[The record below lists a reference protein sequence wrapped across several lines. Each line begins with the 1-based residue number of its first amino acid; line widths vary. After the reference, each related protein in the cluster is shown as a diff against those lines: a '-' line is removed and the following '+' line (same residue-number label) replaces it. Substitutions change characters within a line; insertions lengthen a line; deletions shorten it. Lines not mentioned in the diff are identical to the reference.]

1 MLACRQAG
9 ADDLRS
15 SLQARERLGSTAIG
29 HGIAIPHGRSS
40 TLEAPRGALLR
51 LEPAVDF
58 NAGRWPG
65 GRSGIRDG
73 RARSLHPPA
82 PDAAVGAGRTLFRR
96 TDFRAALRSAPDAQ
110 AMRTLLLDEA
120 TITRKPRMT
129 TSITAREL
137 FDQQKD
143 KLALRWLAGLKGDQ
157 RMLEAV
163 DTIARRPS
171 LAGYLNAIYP
181 NKVQILG
188 SEELAWL
195 DSLDSRQRWE
205 TIEKIIQYR
214 PLALVISKNQSCPED
229 LRDAAE
235 ESETPLWIS
244 PKRGHELLNHLS
256 YHMARTLAPRV
267 TLHGVFM
274 EIYSIGVLI
283 TGEAGSGKS
292 ELALELLSR
301 GHRLVADD
309 APEFTQIAPDVL
321 DGTCPELLQDLLEVR
336 GLGVLNV
343 RDMFGDTAVKKNK
356 YLRLIVHLT
365 RPMTEP
371 NPHGYERLTGDSGSR
386 HVLDLDVPLITLP
399 VMPGRNLAVLTEAAT
414 RLHILRTKG
423 IDPAAMFIARH
434 SNLLERSSP

>member
-1 MLACRQAG
+1 M
-9 ADDLRS
+9 
-15 SLQARERLGSTAIG
+15 
-29 HGIAIPHGRSS
+29 
-40 TLEAPRGALLR
+40 
-51 LEPAVDF
+51 
-58 NAGRWPG
+58 NA
-65 GRSGIRDG
+65 
-73 RARSLHPPA
+73 
-82 PDAAVGAGRTLFRR
+82 
-96 TDFRAALRSAPDAQ
+96 
-110 AMRTLLLDEA
+110 
-120 TITRKPRMT
+120 
-129 TSITAREL
+129 SITAREL
-137 FDQQKD
+137 FDQQRER
-143 KLALRWLAGLKGDQ
+143 LQLRWLAGHKGAS
-157 RMLEAV
+157 RVLESV

-171 LAGYLNAIYP
+171 LAGYLNTIYP

-188 SEELAWL
+188 TEELAWL
-195 DSLDSRQRWE
+195 DSLDARQRWE
-205 TIEKIIQYR
+205 TIQRIVQYR
-214 PLALVISKNQSCPED
+214 PLALVISKKQSCPED

-235 ESETPLWIS
+235 ESDTPLWAS
-244 PKRGHELLNHLS
+244 PRRGHELLNHLS
-256 YHMARTLAPRV
+256 YHLARTLAPRV

-371 NPHGYERLTGDSGSR
+371 SPHGYERLTGDSGSR

-434 SNLLERSSP
+434 SSLLERSAP

>member
-1 MLACRQAG
+1 M
-9 ADDLRS
+9 
-15 SLQARERLGSTAIG
+15 
-29 HGIAIPHGRSS
+29 
-40 TLEAPRGALLR
+40 
-51 LEPAVDF
+51 
-58 NAGRWPG
+58 N
-65 GRSGIRDG
+65 
-73 RARSLHPPA
+73 
-82 PDAAVGAGRTLFRR
+82 
-96 TDFRAALRSAPDAQ
+96 
-110 AMRTLLLDEA
+110 
-120 TITRKPRMT
+120 TR
-129 TSITAREL
+129 ITAREL
-137 FDQQKD
+137 FDQQKE
-143 KLALRWLAGLKGDQ
+143 KLELRWLAGQKGAQ
-157 RMLEAV
+157 REMEAG
-163 DTIARRPS
+163 DTHSRRPS
-171 LAGYLNAIYP
+171 LAGYLNVIYP
-181 NKVQILG
+181 NRVQILG
-188 SEELAWL
+188 TEELAWL
-195 DSLDSRQRWE
+195 DTLDSRQRWE
-205 TIEKIIQYR
+205 TIEKIIQFR
-214 PLALVISKNQSCPED
+214 PLALVISKQQPCPED

-235 ESETPLWIS
+235 ESDTPLWIS
-244 PKRGHELLNHLS
+244 PKRGHELFNHLS
-256 YHMARTLAPRV
+256 YHLARTLAPRV

-292 ELALELLSR
+292 ELAMELLSR

-343 RDMFGDTAVKKNK
+343 REMFGDTAVKKNK

-371 NPHGYERLTGDSGSR
+371 SAHGYERLTGDSGTR

-434 SNLLERSSP
+434 SNLLERSTP

>member
-1 MLACRQAG
+1 MR
-9 ADDLRS
+9 
-15 SLQARERLGSTAIG
+15 
-29 HGIAIPHGRSS
+29 
-40 TLEAPRGALLR
+40 
-51 LEPAVDF
+51 
-58 NAGRWPG
+58 NA
-65 GRSGIRDG
+65 
-73 RARSLHPPA
+73 
-82 PDAAVGAGRTLFRR
+82 
-96 TDFRAALRSAPDAQ
+96 
-110 AMRTLLLDEA
+110 
-120 TITRKPRMT
+120 
-129 TSITAREL
+129 SITAREL
-137 FDQQKD
+137 FDQLQE
-143 KLALRWLAGLKGDQ
+143 KLGLRWLAGQAGGN
-157 RMLEAV
+157 RSIESG

-171 LAGYLNAIYP
+171 LAGYLNAVYP

-195 DSLDSRQRWE
+195 DSLDARLRWE
-205 TIEKIIQYR
+205 TIEKIVQFR

-229 LRDAAE
+229 LRNAAE
-235 ESETPLWIS
+235 ESATPLWVA
-244 PKRGHELLNHLS
+244 PRRGHELLNHLS
-256 YHMARTLAPRV
+256 YHLARTLAPRV

-343 RDMFGDTAVKKNK
+343 REMFGDTAVKKNK

-365 RPMTEP
+365 KPMTEP
-371 NPHGYERLTGDSGSR
+371 SPHGYERLTGDSGTR

-434 SNLLERSSP
+434 SNLLERRGS

>member
-1 MLACRQAG
+1 MR
-9 ADDLRS
+9 
-15 SLQARERLGSTAIG
+15 
-29 HGIAIPHGRSS
+29 
-40 TLEAPRGALLR
+40 
-51 LEPAVDF
+51 
-58 NAGRWPG
+58 NA
-65 GRSGIRDG
+65 
-73 RARSLHPPA
+73 
-82 PDAAVGAGRTLFRR
+82 
-96 TDFRAALRSAPDAQ
+96 
-110 AMRTLLLDEA
+110 
-120 TITRKPRMT
+120 
-129 TSITAREL
+129 SITAREL
-137 FDQQKD
+137 FDQQQE
-143 KLALRWLAGLKGDQ
+143 KLCLRWLAGQDGGNRSIESGD
-157 RMLEAV
+157 
-163 DTIARRPS
+163 TNARRPS
-171 LAGYLNAIYP
+171 LAGYLNAVYP

-195 DSLDSRQRWE
+195 DSLDSRLRWE
-205 TIEKIIQYR
+205 TIEKIVQFR

-229 LRDAAE
+229 LRTAAE
-235 ESETPLWIS
+235 ESATPLWVS

-256 YHMARTLAPRV
+256 YHLARTLAPRA

-343 RDMFGDTAVKKNK
+343 REMFGDTAVKKNK

-365 RPMTEP
+365 KPMTEP
-371 NPHGYERLTGDSGSR
+371 SPHGYERLTGDSGKR

-434 SNLLERSSP
+434 SNMLEHRGS